1 MNKTLKVTLFL
12 LFGTMGVANAQ
23 SVESLTDSTH
33 LVEQTENQNYD
44 SLWSE
49 VTELKSH
56 LNLLEQERMQESI
69 WKRKKYLKLG
79 MMFPTVKYVEG
90 DGDLSWNTDIA
101 FMLQTGKT
109 AYLHAKPIAGMVKI
123 GIDWGLLCLNYE
135 KLKPKNDYI
144 LVDPGDYDNPADDN
158 FYDLKLDLGMHKFDF
173 APHIGPS
180 VSVNPWK
187 HLIACAY
194 FHVMP
199 TGSAILTN
207 DEVSYGFGCAMATG
221 ISVAYK
227 SLSLGFEWAWSTIKY
242 TRNSFE
248 GDGLDFDDDD
258 DEWGDEGLS
267 VDFDDVI
274 TTEKFKLKT
283 NCPRIYLSI
292 RW

>member
-33 LVEQTENQNYD
+33 LVEQTTSQNYD

-49 VTELKSH
+49 VSELKSH
-56 LNLLEQERMQESI
+56 LNLMEHERMQERI

-90 DGDLSWNTDIA
+90 DGELSWNTDMA
-101 FMLQTGKT
+101 FMLQMGKT

-123 GIDWGLLCLNYE
+123 GLDWGLLCFNYE

-144 LVDPGDYDNPADDN
+144 FAEPDDYYGNSDDDE
-158 FYDLKLDLGMHKFDF
+158 FVSLPDLGMHKIEW

-187 HLIACAY
+187 HLITSAY

-199 TGSAILTN
+199 TASLILAN
-207 DEVSYGFGCAMATG
+207 DELSSGFGCVMAAG
-221 ISVAYK
+221 VSVAYK
-227 SLSLGFEWAWSTIKY
+227 SFSLGFEWAWSTIKY
-242 TRNSFE
+242 TQSS
-248 GDGLDFDDDD
+248 FDDEEDCFDYDD
-258 DEWGDEGLS
+258 GWGSDMSS
-267 VDFDDVI
+267 VGFDNVFS
-274 TTEKFKLKT
+274 TEKFKLKT
-283 NCPRIYLSI
+283 SCPRIYLSI